1 MRVCGKNVFNE
12 TDKSKIKKVYLSSNF
27 KDQEIIQTI
36 KKSNLKYVN
45 TDPKVLDKMLPNNQ
59 GIIIEIYDYVY
70 GTLDD
75 ITDDTFVVMLDH
87 LEDPHNF
94 GAIIRSCEAKG
105 IKNIIIPKDRSVLV
119 NETVMKTSTGA
130 ISRVNIIMVNNLVN
144 AINKLKEK
152 GITLRN
158 RVVNDTDIWN
168 IKEKVNDKSSITKR
182 LELTFD
188 NIDDAIKYLEEVKSI
203 NVNKLDI
210 LYNSTTLRES
220 YLLQYLNSV
229 FEISFDKVILNDSKN
244 KSSLDMIEC
253 ELKKGVPT
261 DLYYLNKLIHG
272 NFDNLIDCANSKS
285 EMLTNKVKVK
295 TR

>member
-119 NETVMKTSTGA
+119 TETVMKTSTGA
-130 ISRVNIIMVNNLVN
+130 LERVNIIMVNNLVN
-144 AINKLKEK
+144 AINKLKDK
-152 GITLRN
+152 GFFIYAAEADGTDYRE
-158 RVVNDTDIWN
+158 VNYADKVCLIIGSEGFGVSKLVRKNCDEILS
-168 IKEKVNDKSSITKR
+168 IPMKGKVNSLNASVS
-182 LELTFD
+182 
-188 NIDDAIKYLEEVKSI
+188 AG
-203 NVNKLDI
+203 I
-210 LYNSTTLRES
+210 LL
-220 YLLQYLNSV
+220 
-229 FEISFDKVILNDSKN
+229 FG
-244 KSSLDMIEC
+244 IE
-253 ELKKGVPT
+253 
-261 DLYYLNKLIHG
+261 N
-272 NFDNLIDCANSKS
+272 
-285 EMLTNKVKVK
+285 
-295 TR
+295 